1 MEAFV
6 GGFLAILGV
15 IAVLVGFVLFIQY
28 MSKITGKRIVRGGF
42 TRQTMATPNDF
53 DDTIDAM
60 KKASENLGDYI
71 KQLNLTHI
79 EKLVFKFEKVL
90 KKPVGLDF
98 TSYFVNK
105 TMFENLINQ
114 IVSEGKISKS
124 DLLKSMEYYSIINQ
138 GIVSKM
144 TFEKLRK
151 YKNAFRQDLN
161 TFNQS
166 DYDLIQS
173 FMLPVLKNDQEK
185 LIDFLDLLGRP
196 NFKDFAIVINDVE
209 KMYLNGRISKED
221 IKNLKLV
228 ILKRKGMIDTF
239 I

>member
-1 MEAFV
+1 MEALV

-42 TRQTMATPNDF
+42 TRQTMATPDDF
-53 DDTIDAM
+53 DDTVDAM

-71 KQLNLTHI
+71 SQLKLTHI

-98 TSYFVNK
+98 TSYYVNK

-124 DLLKSMEYYSIINQ
+124 ELLKSLEYYSIINQ
-138 GIVSKM
+138 GIVSKT
-144 TFEKLRK
+144 TFDKLRK
-151 YKNAFRQDLN
+151 YKNDFRQDLN

-166 DYDLIQS
+166 DFDLIFKFFRIQ
-173 FMLPVLKNDQEK
+173 
-185 LIDFLDLLGRP
+185 DL
-196 NFKDFAIVINDVE
+196 V
-209 KMYLNGRISKED
+209 SS
-221 IKNLKLV
+221 
-228 ILKRKGMIDTF
+228 
-239 I
+239 